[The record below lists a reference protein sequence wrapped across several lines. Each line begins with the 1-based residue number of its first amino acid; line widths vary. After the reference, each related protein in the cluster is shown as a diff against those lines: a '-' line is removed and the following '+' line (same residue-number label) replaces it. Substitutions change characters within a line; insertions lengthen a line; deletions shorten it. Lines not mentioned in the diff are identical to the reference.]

1 MNRSKLSLSLLSL
14 LFFLHFSLFSI
25 GNKAPEK
32 LKFKADNTFR
42 IAQFTDIHWDSNN
55 PEVCDRTIELLQSVI
70 TAEKPDFVV
79 LTGDIVTVSPAKD
92 GWLRIAKVFEQKGLP
107 WSVVLGNHDD
117 ETDLS
122 RSQIFELL
130 VGLPGFM
137 GEKGPVS
144 GIGNYVLQVQGNQ
157 VDQTS
162 ALLYFLDSHAYT
174 QIPGAGTY
182 DWFRFDQIDW
192 YRKQSQSF
200 SEKNAGNPYPALAF
214 FHIPTPEYKEVM
226 DKPFA
231 MGVKNED
238 VACGVLNPGM
248 ITAFIEMGDVMGTFV
263 GHDHVNNY
271 IGVYHGIALA
281 YGQKT
286 GFNSYGDLPKGARI
300 IELHQNERS
309 FNTWVRTSEG
319 EAFHYNY
326 PFGQTFLEKDI
337 TYQPALQ
344 LDKVSNGV
352 KFAYYE
358 GKIQSVNDFTKMTP
372 ARTGIV
378 QKIEIPAEA
387 SLDHFG
393 YVFEGLIEIK
403 QKGLYRFYLESD
415 DGSVLWID
423 EQELI
428 NNDGSHSAERKK
440 AVVALEAGFH
450 SFKLAYFDD
459 YWEQKLEIG
468 LLGRGLPEQQLPE
481 TMIFHRVNIK

>member
-1 MNRSKLSLSLLSL
+1 MIRIKRSVCLLTVLLFINFSLSANG
-14 LFFLHFSLFSI
+14 
-25 GNKAPEK
+25 GNVPEK
-32 LKFKADNTFR
+32 LKFKADKTFR
-42 IAQFTDIHWDSNN
+42 IAQFTDIHWDSNI
-55 PEVCDRTIELLQSVI
+55 PEVCDRTIELLQNVLA
-70 TAEKPDFVV
+70 AEKPDFVV
-79 LTGDIVTVSPAKD
+79 LTGDIVTVSPARD
-92 GWLRIAKVFEQKGLP
+92 GWLRIAGVFEQEGLP
-107 WSVVLGNHDD
+107 WAAVLGNHDD

-130 VGLPGFM
+130 EGLPGFM

-144 GIGNYVLQVQGNQ
+144 GAGNYVLQVKGHQNER
-157 VDQTS
+157 TS
-162 ALLYFLDSHAYT
+162 ALLYFIDSHAYT

-182 DWFRFDQIDW
+182 DWFRFDQIEW
-192 YRKQSQSF
+192 YRKQSKSF

-271 IGVYHGIALA
+271 IGIYHGIALA

-300 IELHQNERS
+300 IELHQDERS
-309 FNTWVRTSEG
+309 FNTWVRTPEG
-319 EAFHYNY
+319 EALHYNF
-326 PFGQTFLEKDI
+326 PFGQSFLEKDI
-337 TYQPALQ
+337 TYKPALNV
-344 LDKVSNGV
+344 DKVSNGV

-358 GKIQSVNDFTKMTP
+358 GEIQSVNDMTQMTP

-378 QKIEIPAEA
+378 QKIEIPSKA

-415 DGSVLWID
+415 DGSMLWID
-423 EQELI
+423 GQELI

-450 SFKLAYFDD
+450 SFKIAYFDD

-481 TMIFHRVNIK
+481 SILFHSVNEK